1 MEAAMKWLLCLVLAT
16 LVGFGGCD
24 NKKGPPPPTPTTKAI
39 AGVNATTPASDPS
52 LPSAATATAALPDAS
67 APAR

>member
-1 MEAAMKWLLCLVLAT
+1 MQWFLWLVLAT

-24 NKKGPPPPTPTTKAI
+24 NKKGPPPPTPKAM
-39 AGVNATTPASDPS
+39 ASVNAATPASDPS
-52 LPSAATATAALPDAS
+52 LPSAARATASLPDAS